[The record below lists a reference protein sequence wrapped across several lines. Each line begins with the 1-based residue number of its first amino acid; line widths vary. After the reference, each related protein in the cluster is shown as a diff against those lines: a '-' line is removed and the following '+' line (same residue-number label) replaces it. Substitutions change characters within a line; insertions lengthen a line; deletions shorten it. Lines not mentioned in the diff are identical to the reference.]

1 MARFR
6 PPRAEYE
13 YSVML
18 RDDGTPVR
26 GTFEDG
32 SHYYNVIA
40 KCRTEEVVNE
50 FRIVARTTTLEDA
63 QTLAA
68 ALNRHTVKV

>member
-1 MARFR
+1 MPRFR

-13 YSVML
+13 YSVMV

-32 SHYYNVIA
+32 SHYYNIIA
-40 KCRTEEVVNE
+40 KCRTEQVTVE
-50 FRIVARTTTLEDA
+50 FRIIARTATLEDA
-63 QTLAA
+63 ELLAS
-68 ALNRHTVKV
+68 ALNRHTVRA